1 MTRKN
6 LSEQI
11 KEMPHENVM
20 NAVWANLKG
29 ERLTYPGIDNF
40 IGIGK
45 MQWIMIDIHY
55 SDYKFTESEYH
66 EIAKFSAQ
74 KWPEEMLR
82 VHTDKLSAEHF
93 YDVMSIALIFCKD
106 EKAKNNIQR
115 KVMGYFE
122 RHKSV
127 TPTFT
132 ERNLI
137 YNIMQDRQKS

>member
-1 MTRKN
+1 MTRKS

-20 NAVWANLKG
+20 KAVWSNLKG
-29 ERLTYPGIDNF
+29 EKLTYPGIDNF
-40 IGIGK
+40 IGIDK
-45 MQWIMIDIHY
+45 MQWIMIGIHH
-55 SDYKFTESEYH
+55 SDYKFTESEYY

-106 EKAKNNIQR
+106 KGAKNNIQR
-115 KVMGYFE
+115 KVIEYFE
-122 RHKSV
+122 GHKSI